1 MEVSGRDRLTLL
13 AVVMLPMLVWW
24 AAFYPGTF
32 TNDSLSIVDQIRSD
46 TWSNAHT
53 NAYVAFVWVTSFGGH
68 QWGLVAFA
76 QIILLALGIASLGE
90 VFIRSGVPKPL
101 VMIASTMF
109 ALLPQVGA
117 FAVTMWKDVP
127 SSSGVLMLAS
137 ALLAR
142 RVPGSSQRS
151 TLWLTGAGALL
162 LGAFRWNGPIAL
174 VLLSVFVLILERR
187 SSLKVV
193 AVLLGVAAMSVGTL
207 LIPQRFNIAESRTWL
222 AIDNRE
228 LHDIAYVFSS
238 RPTAINKNDQVTL
251 SAIMPLDRWSQGG
264 STCETIDVMLYE
276 HIMQFAPRSLTNI
289 KEYEFELRAM
299 WQRVLRNEPLL
310 VSWVRVCR
318 AAGVWSPVYF
328 GKQPTLGLAYLHS
341 NDPELGRPGNFPSL
355 ERTAI
360 RAVMTT
366 SSSELRKSLALNA
379 MLWTLVALAV
389 VFAFRNRPVARLY
402 LKCLPVSIAVM
413 VSVMLGAVAHD
424 ARYVAGPLLLAQ
436 FLVAVAVLDSI
447 RHRISITRSRR
458 A

>member
-53 NAYVAFVWVTSFGGH
+53 NAYVAFVWFTSIGGN
-68 QWGLVAFA
+68 QWGLVALA

-90 VFIRSGVPKPL
+90 AFIRSGIPKPL
-101 VMIASTMF
+101 VMIASAIF

-117 FAVTMWKDVP
+117 FAVTIWKDVP
-127 SSSGVLMLAS
+127 SSAGALMLAS

-142 RVPGSSQRS
+142 RVSMSSQQS
-151 TLWLTGAGALL
+151 TPGLTAAGALL

-174 VLLSVFVLILERR
+174 VLLSVVVLILERR

-193 AVLLGVAAMSVGTL
+193 AILLGVATMSVGRL
-207 LIPQRFNIAESRTWL
+207 LIPQRLTLADSVPWQ
-222 AIDNRE
+222 AIDNRG
-228 LHDIAYVFSS
+228 LHDIAYAYHQSPDSFSV
-238 RPTAINKNDQVTL
+238 KDQSLLAEV
-251 SAIMPLDRWSQGG
+251 MPLERWSIGG
-264 STCETIDVMLYE
+264 STCETADVLYFE
-276 HIMQFAPRSLTNI
+276 HV
-289 KEYEFELRAM
+289 FELAPSSVTVIESQQKEFQRL
-299 WQRVLRNEPLL
+299 WRQIVRYEPLRVLQSRL
-310 VSWVRVCR
+310 CR
-318 AAGVWSPVYF
+318 AAGVWSPLYF
-328 GKQPTLGLAYLHS
+328 GQQPTLGLAYLHS
-341 NDPELGRPGNFPSL
+341 NDPELGRPGYFPSL
-355 ERTAI
+355 ERIAI
-360 RAVMTT
+360 RAVTMT

-379 MLWTLVALAV
+379 MLWTLTAVAV
-389 VFAFRNRPVARLY
+389 VFALRNRPVARLY

-436 FLVAVAVLDSI
+436 FFVAVAVLDSI
-447 RHRISITRSRR
+447 RHRVSVTRS
-458 A
+458 

>member
-137 ALLAR
+137 ALLAQ
-142 RVPGSSQRS
+142 RVSGSSQRS

-207 LIPQRFNIAESRTWL
+207 LIPQRFNIAASRTWL

-341 NDPELGRPGNFPSL
+341 NDPELGRPGYFPSL
-355 ERTAI
+355 ERIAI
-360 RAVMTT
+360 RAVTMT

-379 MLWTLVALAV
+379 MLWTLTAVAV
-389 VFAFRNRPVARLY
+389 VFALRNRPVARLY

-436 FLVAVAVLDSI
+436 FFVAVAVLDSI
-447 RHRISITRSRR
+447 
-458 A
+458 

>member
-32 TNDSLSIVDQIRSD
+32 TNDSLSIVDHIRSD

-68 QWGLVAFA
+68 QWGLVALA

-207 LIPQRFNIAESRTWL
+207 LIPQQFNIAESRTWL

-318 AAGVWSPVYF
+318 AAGVWSPLYF

-341 NDPELGRPGNFPSL
+341 NDPELGRPGYFPSL

-379 MLWTLVALAV
+379 MLWTLVSLAV

-402 LKCLPVSIAVM
+402 LNCLPISIAVM

-424 ARYVAGPLLLAQ
+424 ARYVAGPLLLSQ
-436 FLVAVAVLDSI
+436 LFVGVAVLNWVW
-447 RHRISITRSRR
+447 HRINIARPH
-458 A
+458 